1 MITLLSTWTFGLA
14 LAFVALGV
22 YVSYK
27 LFSFPDI
34 TTDGSFTLG
43 AVVTAVLL
51 SAGFDP
57 AVATVGGMA
66 AGAIAGTTTGVLHAV
81 LGVEPLL
88 SGILV
93 TTALASVNLVVLGR
107 SNVPLTGLTTL
118 FDRAAAALGPAV
130 ATVTGCDSAV
140 ADEAARMRFALASV
154 AVASAGLYWFFR
166 TSLGTAM
173 RAGGDTRSM
182 ARALGRDTGGLTVAG
197 LALANSLTALA
208 GGLVAQYQR
217 FADVQMG
224 IGMVVWGMAS
234 VFLGGALVG
243 PARLGGALVA
253 AAAGSVAF
261 RLLVATALR
270 AGLHPDWL
278 KAATA
283 LVVLAALV
291 GPRLL
296 ARVRTA
302 PAVRS

>member
-51 SAGFDP
+51 AAGLDP

-66 AGAIAGTTTGVLHAV
+66 AGARAGTTTGVLHAV

-88 SGILV
+88 AGILV
-93 TTALASVNLVVLGR
+93 TTTLASVNLVVLGR
-107 SNVPLTGLTTL
+107 SNVPLTGMTTL
-118 FDRAAAALGPAV
+118 FDRTAGRLGPVVTAL
-130 ATVTGCDSAV
+130 TGCDPAV
-140 ADEAARMRFALASV
+140 ADEAARMVFALACV
-154 AVASAGLYWFFR
+154 GLACAALYWFFR

-296 ARVRTA
+296 ARGRTA
-302 PAVRS
+302 PAVR

>member
-1 MITLLSTWTFGLA
+1 VITLLSTWTFGLT
-14 LAFVALGV
+14 LGLVAIGV
-22 YVSYK
+22 YVSYR

-51 SAGFDP
+51 ITGRDP
-57 AVATVGGMA
+57 ILALIGGMA
-66 AGAIAGTTTGVLHAV
+66 AGASAGMATGILHAV

-88 SGILV
+88 AGILV
-93 TTALASVNLVVLGR
+93 TTALASVSLVVLGR
-107 SNVPLTGLTTL
+107 SNVPLTGMTTV
-118 FDRAAAALGPAV
+118 FDRATSGIGPAV
-130 ATVTGCDSAV
+130 VALTGCDAATS
-140 ADEAARMRFALASV
+140 DEVGRMLVSLACV
-154 AVASAGLYWFFR
+154 AVACGVLYLFFR
-166 TSLGTAM
+166 TNLGTAM

-182 ARALGRDTGGLTVAG
+182 ARALGRDTGTLTIAG
-197 LALANSLTALA
+197 LAIANSLTALA
-208 GGLVAQYQR
+208 GGLVSQYQR

-234 VFLGGALVG
+234 VFLGAALAG

-253 AAAGSVAF
+253 TAAGSVAF
-261 RLLVATALR
+261 RLIVATALR
-270 AGLHPDWL
+270 AGLDPDWL

-296 ARVRTA
+296 RLGSTV
-302 PAVRS
+302 PAVR